1 MSNFEHLI
9 KEDSTEF
16 EKAFLKIYDGNLWAV
31 LDKMKDWQAPSKP
44 IVVPRCVAEW
54 FRGLGYN
61 NLEKYILND
70 VRKMNEKEVYLFTDF
85 EKWFITSKNPIETIL
100 KMKDG
105 YEVEDK

>member
-1 MSNFEHLI
+1 MGICEDRI
-9 KEDSTEF
+9 AEDSTEF
-16 EKAFLKIYDGNLWAV
+16 EKAFLKIYDGNLWTV

-44 IVVPRCVAEW
+44 VVVPRCVAEW
-54 FRGLGYN
+54 FRGLSYN

-105 YEVEDK
+105 YEVEEK

>member
-1 MSNFEHLI
+1 MGICEDRI
-9 KEDSTEF
+9 TEDSTEF
-16 EKAFLKIYDGNLWAV
+16 EKAFLKIYDGNLWTV

-44 IVVPRCVAEW
+44 VVVPRCVAEW
-54 FRGLGYN
+54 FRGLSYN
-61 NLEKYILND
+61 SLEIYILND

-105 YEVEDK
+105 YEVEEE